1 MISTI
6 SQNLSNLFNQN
17 SKQLTKSRR
26 RYSQSPQR
34 FVVDEKDKPFNSSA
48 PSFSHSD
55 DEHSMP
61 QTKNDLNKRNKR
73 YSHVCLKILFF
84 ITNQISKLVN
94 NQ

>member
-1 MISTI
+1 MISSI

-34 FVVDEKDKPFNSSA
+34 FVGDEKEKSFITSA
-48 PSFSHSD
+48 HSLSHSD

-61 QTKNDLNKRNKR
+61 QTKNVLNKRNRR
-73 YSHVCLKILFF
+73 YSHVCLKLFKF
-84 ITNQISKLVN
+84 IFRFLNS
-94 NQ
+94 